1 MVSLANAYV
10 INKSKETRRAS
21 DAYFT
26 PPIVTYVLAQNED
39 IPNDILEPCA
49 GRGWISAELTRLG
62 NEVYSSDLVAYENSL
77 VDVNT
82 GIDCLDV
89 LNWCNEGKN
98 PYGALITNP
107 PYAKKMP
114 IKMLRKAVDNFDF
127 VAMVLRT
134 TFLESRD
141 RNKFFNEFPPS
152 VVYVFS
158 DRMNCD
164 FEDDLENKQIG
175 GMVSY
180 SIFVWK
186 KGNHEAKIKW
196 LLLSE
201 YLDKWRQSGALEYYD
216 SIRRNQK

>member
-26 PPIVTYVLAQNED
+26 PPVVTYALAQNED
-39 IPNDILEPCA
+39 IPKFVLEPCA

-62 NEVYSSDLVAYENSL
+62 KYVYSSDLVDYDNKLIDISW
-77 VDVNT
+77 
-82 GIDCLDV
+82 GYDCLDV
-89 LNWCNEGKN
+89 IDNSET
-98 PYGALITNP
+98 PTALVTNP

-114 IKMLRKAVDNFDF
+114 IKMLRKAVDKFDF

-141 RNKFFNEFPPS
+141 RNKFFNEYPPS
-152 VVYVFS
+152 VVYVCS

-180 SIFVWK
+180 SIFVWR

-196 LLLSE
+196 LLLSD
-201 YLDKWRQSGALEYYD
+201 YLDKWKQEGALEYYD
-216 SIRRNQK
+216 QLRRKHQKQS